1 MERDLEIYQRLEST
15 TLPPKFK
22 KVLIIGGV
30 LIFVVSMI
38 TTIAVVMNQVTETEG
53 KYCATYLLDNI

>member
-1 MERDLEIYQRLEST
+1 MERDYEIYQRLEST

-30 LIFVVSMI
+30 FIFVVSMI
-38 TTIAVVMNQVTETEG
+38 TTIAVVMNSVTSEG
-53 KYCATYLLDNI
+53 KVHIF

>member
-1 MERDLEIYQRLEST
+1 MERDYEIYQRLEST

-38 TTIAVVMNQVTETEG
+38 TTIAVVMNSVTSEG
-53 KYCATYLLDNI
+53 KFKATYLTT

>member
-1 MERDLEIYQRLEST
+1 MERDHEIYQRLEST